1 VRRSLARLFG
11 IAPPPPPPAPPEPPK
26 GPDYKNAWNEAA
38 RANAEDAILTGAEGE
53 AFERAGRGD
62 AEMVSRFLPADAAV
76 LDIGCG
82 IGRVERYLAP
92 RARELWAVDV
102 SDEMIRRAGE
112 RLAGFANVHLKEVGN
127 REYLAA
133 FPDGRFDLVFSFL
146 VLQHLEK
153 EDAFLYIRDAFRV
166 LREDG
171 VFLTQFPNLLASAY
185 SRAFV
190 EGAAVVDRSPG
201 RVRASTE
208 PEVRHTL
215 GLAGFEI
222 ADLWYGGQGET
233 DNEIYV
239 AARKPRA
246 V

>member
-1 VRRSLARLFG
+1 MRRALGRLFG
-11 IAPPPPPPAPPEPPK
+11 IAPPPPRPPPDAGK
-26 GPDYKNAWNEAA
+26 APDYKNAWNEAA
-38 RANAEDAILTGAEGE
+38 RANAEDAILTGAEGDV
-53 AFERAGRGD
+53 FEQAGRGD
-62 AEMVSRFLPADAAV
+62 AETVARFLPDAAAV

-92 RARELWAVDV
+92 RVRELWAVDV
-102 SDEMIRRAGE
+102 SGEMIRRAGE
-112 RLAGFANVHLKEVGN
+112 RLSGQANVHLREVGN

-166 LREDG
+166 LRTGG
-171 VFLTQFPNLLASAY
+171 VFLTQFPNLLSSAY
-185 SRAFV
+185 TRAFLDGV
-190 EGAAVVDRSPG
+190 AVADRSPG

-208 PEVRHTL
+208 SEVRHTL

-222 ADLWYGGQGET
+222 ADLWYGGHTER
-233 DNEIYV
+233 DAEIYV
-239 AARKPRA
+239 AARKSGTA
-246 V
+246 